1 MKSIR
6 RRSVACILSLIL
18 LCSGLLAACHAQS
31 DRSEGTASMS
41 VDSASGESGAM
52 DTVNGAKPE
61 ELMEESTTGLGG
73 NAGGVDSGTRPTDEE
88 KLIENLYY
96 KIETLQF
103 EDSVEKVQNLYEELG
118 GYVQES
124 SVEGIS
130 GQHLRY
136 AHYVLRIPQEKVSQ
150 FQGRTSELGN
160 VLRVDTN
167 VQNVTDT
174 YYDIEARL
182 KSLRTQEERLLAL
195 LEESGSLEDIIQLE
209 QALSDVTYEIEK
221 LTGTLRNYD
230 SLIEYTTV
238 TIDLQEVTKET
249 EVSQA
254 PVTLGERMS
263 AQFHSTMTGLGA
275 LGEAALIFL
284 VGSLPVLFL
293 LAILCLVVFLI
304 VRRITRSHKKKR
316 EPRPEEPFTKPNE
329 DFHNHQE

>member
-1 MKSIR
+1 M
-6 RRSVACILSLIL
+6 
-18 LCSGLLAACHAQS
+18 
-31 DRSEGTASMS
+31 
-41 VDSASGESGAM
+41 
-52 DTVNGAKPE
+52 
-61 ELMEESTTGLGG
+61 
-73 NAGGVDSGTRPTDEE
+73 
-88 KLIENLYY
+88 
-96 KIETLQF
+96 
-103 EDSVEKVQNLYEELG
+103 
-118 GYVQES
+118 
-124 SVEGIS
+124 
-130 GQHLRY
+130 
-136 AHYVLRIPQEKVSQ
+136 
-150 FQGRTSELGN
+150 
-160 VLRVDTN
+160 
-167 VQNVTDT
+167 
-174 YYDIEARL
+174 
-182 KSLRTQEERLLAL
+182 LAL
-195 LEESGSLEDIIQLE
+195 LEQSGSLEDIIQLE

-238 TIDLQEVTKET
+238 TIDLQEVTRET